1 MDYPQGE
8 GRLLLV
14 SHLGDIELCR
24 ALVTAGK
31 LRPVTALVFHE
42 NAQRFAAIMKTFAP
56 QSTINLIA
64 LKDFGPELMIEL
76 KERLDHGELIAIA
89 ADRLAVPGVSSAT
102 ARTVTVDFMGRP
114 APLAQ
119 GPFILTTLLKCPV
132 MAMFALRE
140 GDKRVIYAHELRAEV
155 KVTRSERSAFIQALA
170 QDFARLLEQHALTHP
185 YDWFN
190 FFDFWQQDQA
200 NTKHDAVSPKQDQA
214 SSKQPAPLAQNHKT
228 SEDST
233 HGQN

>member
-1 MDYPQGE
+1 
-8 GRLLLV
+8 
-14 SHLGDIELCR
+14 
-24 ALVTAGK
+24 
-31 LRPVTALVFHE
+31 
-42 NAQRFAAIMKTFAP
+42 
-56 QSTINLIA
+56 
-64 LKDFGPELMIEL
+64 
-76 KERLDHGELIAIA
+76 
-89 ADRLAVPGVSSAT
+89 
-102 ARTVTVDFMGRP
+102 
-114 APLAQ
+114 
-119 GPFILTTLLKCPV
+119 

-155 KVTRSERSAFIQALA
+155 KVARSERSAFIQALA
-170 QDFARLLEQHALTHP
+170 QDFAQLLEQHALTHP

-200 NTKHDAVSPKQDQA
+200 NTKQDAVSPKQDQA